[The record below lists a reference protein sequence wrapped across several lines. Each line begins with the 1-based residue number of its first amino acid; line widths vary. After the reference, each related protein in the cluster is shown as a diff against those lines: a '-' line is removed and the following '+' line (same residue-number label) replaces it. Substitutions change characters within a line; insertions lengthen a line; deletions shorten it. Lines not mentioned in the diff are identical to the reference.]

1 VQREQHRNGKTSS
14 HCRFNVV
21 AVQGTVLLRIP
32 ENQYMEAQR
41 DPRDP
46 LASGPQAVGY
56 GRWMTPWRVV
66 WITRPNYP
74 RDVQPNPRPPPLTPR
89 EVEGRECQLCGE
101 HLGRRRGRHAWHWCH
116 RCRLHL
122 CAGCS
127 VNDVIHGCLWYPR
140 QRSALLPLPGDWR
153 TPTTRYLLE
162 GFRVAQEPPAT
173 TAELTVYE
181 VSERTRSLRNRLNEL
196 DIQIA
201 LDAASTAAG
210 EAYEDSLVDAVA
222 RRTTR

>member
-1 VQREQHRNGKTSS
+1 
-14 HCRFNVV
+14 
-21 AVQGTVLLRIP
+21 
-32 ENQYMEAQR
+32 M
-41 DPRDP
+41 
-46 LASGPQAVGY
+46 
-56 GRWMTPWRVV
+56 
-66 WITRPNYP
+66 
-74 RDVQPNPRPPPLTPR
+74 
-89 EVEGRECQLCGE
+89 
-101 HLGRRRGRHAWHWCH
+101 
-116 RCRLHL
+116 
-122 CAGCS
+122 
-127 VNDVIHGCLWYPR
+127 IHGCLWYPR

-153 TPTTRYLLE
+153 PPTTRYLLE

-196 DIQIA
+196 DIQIG